1 MTDQSR
7 FQVEQVLYYSV
18 PGALLILLTLAS
30 AFVLGLKLN
39 LDAALLTAALL
50 GSIPIGF
57 TVFQAYHSK
66 ALHVRRIILGGE
78 PSAAA
83 LSMIRK
89 ELNPLLGEKR
99 SKEVAGGILN
109 LLIEEKDKSGYRNRV
124 RDVVNSKGTCLLVS
138 ILGAIIPL
146 GSIGYC
152 GAWALV
158 QSGPCTIISSVQPN
172 LTLFPLYYGLIVS
185 LAVIFYAGNRKLM
198 EHASSHEDIIV
209 STNKELIATL
219 GKEMSTA
226 QPQGPG
232 TPDYT

>member
-57 TVFQAYHSK
+57 TVFQAYHSN
-66 ALHVRRIILGGE
+66 ALYVRRIVLGKE

-83 LSMIRK
+83 LSKIKK
-89 ELNPLLGEKR
+89 ELTPLLGEKR
-99 SKEVAGGILN
+99 SREVAGGILN
-109 LLIEEKDKSGYRNRV
+109 LLMEEKDRSGYRNRV

-138 ILGAIIPL
+138 ILGAFIPL

-152 GAWALV
+152 GAWAIV
-158 QSGPCTIISSVQPN
+158 QNGPCTTISPVQPN
-172 LTLFPLYYGLIVS
+172 LTLFPLYYALIVS
-185 LAVIFYAGNRKLM
+185 LAVIFHAGNRKLM
-198 EHASSHEDIIV
+198 KHASLHEDIIA
-209 STNKELIATL
+209 SNNKELIITL

-226 QPQGPG
+226 QLPGSG